1 MSRRMKSKLHHTI
14 ADCLSDL
21 GVTPD
26 HFANCDSLEEEFNV
40 VKKVYF
46 RKMLGTLVLH
56 AAPSLV

>member
-1 MSRRMKSKLHHTI
+1 MKSKLHHTI